1 MTVDLDMMLD
11 LRDLQVAR
19 DVQRRAEMGW
29 FDVEF
34 TMYGCAYY
42 QNGERY
48 YRVSAHDEKIYDF
61 IENEQNLASDMYM
74 LSRRYPVPT
83 GMQEYIA
90 VDIKKELAKEMAEA
104 FPMEFFVMLEDLA
117 KKAEESTA
125 FGYLQDEMNKIEGTF
140 DSKRL
145 KRLHEESWYAYFRR
159 KIAHEEYQQIKK
171 WLHDEE
177 RSMEE
182 NVVAKDIFEK
192 TFYAFAYEDNGQ
204 IKYVVNAG
212 KGHIY
217 QRKNELEKQGFF
229 IAPLYENTCYYNYD
243 VRLPEV
249 RRIFEAEMHENLS
262 TEYVRKM
269 KDIYTKNT
277 HIPTKEFAEYVCETR
292 EKYGEKAVETLRHY
306 GVRWGI
312 I

>member
-1 MTVDLDMMLD
+1 M
-11 LRDLQVAR
+11 
-19 DVQRRAEMGW
+19 
-29 FDVEF
+29 
-34 TMYGCAYY
+34 
-42 QNGERY
+42 
-48 YRVSAHDEKIYDF
+48 
-61 IENEQNLASDMYM
+61 
-74 LSRRYPVPT
+74 
-83 GMQEYIA
+83 
-90 VDIKKELAKEMAEA
+90 DIKKELAKEMAAA
-104 FPMEFFVMLEDLA
+104 FPVEFFVMLESLA

-140 DSKRL
+140 DMKKL
-145 KRLHEESWYAYFRR
+145 QKLHDEAWYAYFRR
-159 KIAHEEYQQIKK
+159 KITHEEYQMIKK

-182 NVVAKDIFEK
+182 NVIAKDIFEK
-192 TFYAFAYEDNGQ
+192 TFYAFAYEENDQ
-204 IKYVVNAG
+204 IKYVVNAREG
-212 KGHIY
+212 YIY
-217 QRKNELEKQGFF
+217 QRKNELEKEGYF
-229 IAPLYENTCYYNYD
+229 ITPIYASTCYYNYD

-249 RRIFEAEMHENLS
+249 RKRFEAEMREKLNA
-262 TEYVRKM
+262 EYVRKM